1 MLCVPHF
8 GGWPRSSF
16 ESSVLYYGKPKQTFW
31 PTQYFS
37 PFRLLSCPTENKRTL
52 ESDATSVPMLFP
64 GWPALPSLPL
74 GSGIQASSFRTPSS
88 PFSPPILC
96 PLTNMKCE
104 SLAPACQRC
113 VSLSICEMGLRSPW
127 NTEGSGGLVTKSCL
141 TLAIPWTGST
151 V

>member
-1 MLCVPHF
+1 MCPTFHRTPSWAF
-8 GGWPRSSF
+8 DSSLSNVKDY
-16 ESSVLYYGKPKQTFW
+16 ELGCCTILQTPKQTFW

-64 GWPALPSLPL
+64 GWPAVPSLPL

-113 VSLSICEMGLRSPW
+113 VSLSICEMGMTTPAALLTSQ
-127 NTEGSGGLVTKSCL
+127 GSGEERVR
-141 TLAIPWTGST
+141 
-151 V
+151 